1 MQARRGQSSYRD
13 RTDEFF
19 GIVETLRRST
29 APDAA
34 NNVPYG
40 GGGGGRR
47 EDPRSA
53 VANQSEFKKRAAV
66 IGLAINQ
73 TSQKLS
79 KLAQRVRTIVSEDVI
94 SLAKRSSVFDD
105 PTREIQELTAVIKQ
119 EISSLNSALIDLQ
132 AVRNSHNDERTISR
146 DTTTHS
152 ATVVDDL
159 KNRLM
164 DTTKE
169 FKDVLTLR
177 TENMKIHEI
186 RRQRFTS
193 NPSKESTN
201 PFVRQ
206 RPLASKPAATQPA
219 PLPWASSSSSSSSS
233 SQLVPRRQGEAESS
247 PLLQQ
252 SQQQQQ
258 QQQMVPL
265 QDTYM
270 ESRAEALHNV
280 ESTIH
285 ELSNIFTQLATMVS
299 QQGEIAIRIDQNME
313 DTLANVEGAQSQLA
327 RYLNSISS
335 NRWLMIKIFFVL
347 IAFLMVFLF
356 FVA

>member
-1 MQARRGQSSYRD
+1 MQARHGQSSYRD

-19 GIVETLRRST
+19 GIVESRRRSI
-29 APDAA
+29 APAA
-34 NNVPYG
+34 ENNVPYG
-40 GGGGGRR
+40 GGGRRR

-53 VANQSEFKKRAAV
+53 AANQSELSKRASL
-66 IGLAINQ
+66 IGLAIHQ

-79 KLAQRVRTIVSEDVI
+79 KLAQRKFLLFVKSRATFEQHM
-94 SLAKRSSVFDD
+94 AKRSSVFDD
-105 PTREIQELTAVIKQ
+105 PTREIQELTVVIKQ
-119 EISSLNSALIDLQ
+119 EISGLNGALLDLQ
-132 AVRNSHNDERTISR
+132 AVRNSHNDESNISR

-177 TENMKIHEI
+177 TENMKIQEDRMKI
-186 RRQRFTS
+186 FS
-193 NPSKESTN
+193 KISSKESAN

-206 RPLASKPAATQPA
+206 RPLASKPSPSQPA
-219 PLPWASSSSSSSSS
+219 PLPWANGSSSSS
-233 SQLVPRRQGEAESS
+233 SQIVPSRQGEAESS

-258 QQQMVPL
+258 HMVPL

-270 ESRAEALHNV
+270 QSRAEALHNV

-285 ELSNIFTQLATMVS
+285 ELGNIFTQLATMVS

-313 DTLANVEGAQSQLA
+313 DTLANVEGAQTQLA

>member
-1 MQARRGQSSYRD
+1 MQARHGQSSYRD
-13 RTDEFF
+13 RTDEFS
-19 GIVETLRRST
+19 GIVESRRRSI
-29 APDAA
+29 APAA
-34 NNVPYG
+34 PPYG
-40 GGGGGRR
+40 GGGRRR
-47 EDPRSA
+47 EDPPRSA
-53 VANQSEFKKRAAV
+53 AANQSEFSKRASL
-66 IGLAINQ
+66 IGLAIHQ

-79 KLAQRVRTIVSEDVI
+79 KLAQ
-94 SLAKRSSVFDD
+94 LAKRSSVFDD
-105 PTREIQELTAVIKQ
+105 PTREIQELTVVIKQ
-119 EISSLNSALIDLQ
+119 EISGLNGALLDLQ
-132 AVRNSHNDERTISR
+132 AVRNSHNDDERNISR

-177 TENMKIHEI
+177 TENMKIQEDRMKKFSKI
-186 RRQRFTS
+186 S
-193 NPSKESTN
+193 SKESAN
-201 PFVRQ
+201 PFVHQ
-206 RPLASKPAATQPA
+206 RPLASKPSPSQPA
-219 PLPWASSSSSSSSS
+219 PLPWANGASSSSSS
-233 SQLVPRRQGEAESS
+233 SQLVPRQGEAESS

-252 SQQQQQ
+252 SQQQQ
-258 QQQMVPL
+258 MVPL

-270 ESRAEALHNV
+270 QSRAEALHNV

-285 ELSNIFTQLATMVS
+285 ELSSIFTQLATMVS

>member
-1 MQARRGQSSYRD
+1 MQAKSSYRD

-19 GIVETLRRST
+19 GIVETLRRSI
-29 APDAA
+29 APAAAA
-34 NNVPYG
+34 NINVAY
-40 GGGGGRR
+40 GGGRR

-53 VANQSEFKKRAAV
+53 AVMQSEFNRRASV
-66 IGLAINQ
+66 IGLAIHQ

-79 KLAQRVRTIVSEDVI
+79 KLAQ
-94 SLAKRSSVFDD
+94 LAKRSSVFDD
-105 PTREIQELTAVIKQ
+105 PTREIGELTAVIKQ
-119 EISSLNSALIDLQ
+119 EISGLNTALLDLQ
-132 AVRNSHNDERTISR
+132 AVRNSHNDERNISR

-177 TENMKIHEI
+177 TENMKIHEN
-186 RRQRFTS
+186 RRQRFTN

-206 RPLASKPAATQPA
+206 RPLASKPAPSQPA
-219 PLPWASSSSSSSSS
+219 PLPWANGSSSSS

-252 SQQQQQ
+252 SQ

>member
-1 MQARRGQSSYRD
+1 MQAKSSYRD

-19 GIVETLRRST
+19 GVAETLRRSI
-29 APDAA
+29 APAAA
-34 NNVPYG
+34 NNAPY
-40 GGGGGRR
+40 GGGRR
-47 EDPRSA
+47 EDPRSTA
-53 VANQSEFKKRAAV
+53 VMQSEFNRRASV
-66 IGLAINQ
+66 IGLAIHQ

-79 KLAQRVRTIVSEDVI
+79 KLAQ
-94 SLAKRSSVFDD
+94 LAKRSSVFDD
-105 PTREIQELTAVIKQ
+105 PTREIGELTAVIKQ
-119 EISSLNSALIDLQ
+119 EISGLNTALLDLQ

-177 TENMKIHEI
+177 TENMKIHEN
-186 RRQRFTS
+186 RRQRFTN

-206 RPLASKPAATQPA
+206 RPLASKPAPSQPA
-219 PLPWASSSSSSSSS
+219 PLPWANGSSSSSS

-258 QQQMVPL
+258 VVPL

>member
-1 MQARRGQSSYRD
+1 MQSRHGQSSYRD

-19 GIVETLRRST
+19 GIVETLRRSI
-29 APDAA
+29 APSAA
-34 NNVPYG
+34 PY
-40 GGGGGRR
+40 GGGGRR
-47 EDPRSA
+47 EDSRTA

-79 KLAQRVRTIVSEDVI
+79 KLAQ
-94 SLAKRSSVFDD
+94 LAKRSSVFDD

-177 TENMKIHEI
+177 TENMKNHEI

-206 RPLASKPAATQPA
+206 RPLASKPAASQPA
-219 PLPWASSSSSSSSS
+219 PLPWASSSSSSS

-252 SQQQQQ
+252 SQQ

>member
-1 MQARRGQSSYRD
+1 MQARHGQSSYRD
-13 RTDEFF
+13 RTDEFSS
-19 GIVETLRRST
+19 IVESRRRSI
-29 APDAA
+29 APATP
-34 NNVPYG
+34 NNAPYG
-40 GGGGGRR
+40 GDGGGGRRR

-53 VANQSEFKKRAAV
+53 AANQSEFSKRASL
-66 IGLAINQ
+66 IGLAIHQ

-79 KLAQRVRTIVSEDVI
+79 KLAQ
-94 SLAKRSSVFDD
+94 LAKRSSVFDD
-105 PTREIQELTAVIKQ
+105 PTREIQELTVVIKQ
-119 EISSLNSALIDLQ
+119 EISGLNGALLDLQ
-132 AVRNSHNDERTISR
+132 AVRDSHNDERSISR

-177 TENMKIHEI
+177 TENMKIQEDRMKKFSKI
-186 RRQRFTS
+186 S
-193 NPSKESTN
+193 SKESVTN

-206 RPLASKPAATQPA
+206 RPLASKPSPSQPA
-219 PLPWASSSSSSSSS
+219 PLPWANGSSSSSS

-258 QQQMVPL
+258 QQMVPL

-270 ESRAEALHNV
+270 QSRAEALHNV

-285 ELSNIFTQLATMVS
+285 ELGSIFTQLATMVS

>member
-1 MQARRGQSSYRD
+1 MQARHVHSSYRD
-13 RTDEFF
+13 RTNEFF
-19 GIVETLRRST
+19 GVVETLRRSI
-29 APDAA
+29 APAA
-34 NNVPYG
+34 NNVPY
-40 GGGGGRR
+40 GGGRR

-53 VANQSEFKKRAAV
+53 AVMQSEFNRRASV
-66 IGLAINQ
+66 IGLAIHQ

-79 KLAQRVRTIVSEDVI
+79 KLAQ
-94 SLAKRSSVFDD
+94 LAKRSSVFDD
-105 PTREIQELTAVIKQ
+105 PTREIGELTAVIKQ
-119 EISSLNSALIDLQ
+119 EISGLNTALIDLQ
-132 AVRNSHNDERTISR
+132 AVRNSHNDERNISR

-177 TENMKIHEI
+177 TENMKIHEN
-186 RRQRFTS
+186 RRQRFTN

-206 RPLASKPAATQPA
+206 RPLASKPAPSQPA
-219 PLPWASSSSSSSSS
+219 PLPWANGSSSSS
-233 SQLVPRRQGEAESS
+233 SQLVPRKQGEAESS

-252 SQQQQQ
+252 SQQQ